1 MLNGKEQEGDYV
13 IVLTMHGAKGLE
25 YDCVFIPDANDGVMP
40 HSKAVLDDDI
50 EEERRMFY
58 VAMTRARK
66 YLYICYVKERFNKD
80 AEISGFVREI
90 LSGRKV

>member
-1 MLNGKEQEGDYV
+1 
-13 IVLTMHGAKGLE
+13 
-25 YDCVFIPDANDGVMP
+25 
-40 HSKAVLDDDI
+40 
-50 EEERRMFY
+50 
-58 VAMTRARK
+58 MTRARK